1 MLNTIKKK
9 IKKNLYTGF
18 SLMETLIWVGIVGI
32 FLSLVAFV
40 GLGQMDRAKVKA
52 ARQEI
57 SVYASA
63 LIEYVSTEGSL
74 PTEDEGLMA
83 LVQKD
88 YVVSKHKDKLLDPWG
103 NEYIYTLI
111 NDGNDFVIKS
121 LGADKQEGGDGI
133 KKDIIYSST
142 NTGDGT
148 GNSDGFDY
156 GSDFNVND

>member
-88 YVVSKHKDKLLDPWG
+88 YVVSKHKDKLLQAAS
-103 NEYIYTLI
+103 IY
-111 NDGNDFVIKS
+111 N
-121 LGADKQEGGDGI
+121 
-133 KKDIIYSST
+133 
-142 NTGDGT
+142 
-148 GNSDGFDY
+148 
-156 GSDFNVND
+156 